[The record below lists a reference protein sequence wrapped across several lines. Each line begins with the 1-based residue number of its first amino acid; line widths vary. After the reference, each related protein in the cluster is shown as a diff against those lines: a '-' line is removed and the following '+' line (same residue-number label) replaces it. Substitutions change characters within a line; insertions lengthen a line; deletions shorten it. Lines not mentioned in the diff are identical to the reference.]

1 MLSSNSKYVIILLT
15 AISVLAGCRKGT
27 NQAAGSNSN
36 ISQKKDTSTVT
47 PIHRESK
54 IASFFQGVDTGKS
67 RKKLD
72 SSDKAVTDSRQNAIT
87 RATAEVSPTVVSV
100 SVTEVVKEDQ
110 SYSYD
115 PFFGYFI
122 NPGRMRQ
129 YKSLGSGFIISP
141 DGLVVTNQ
149 HVIGKNP
156 NKILVTF
163 SGKSYDAKLL
173 GEDEYAD
180 IALLKINSDKKLK
193 YVHFGNS
200 DKELVGEWCI
210 AIGNPFG
217 LFEDGKPTVTVGVI
231 SAKNRDFRP
240 NPNEPRAYLNM
251 LQTDA
256 AINRGNSGGPLI
268 NSLGQVIGM
277 NTFIY
282 TGGTSNGFVGLGF
295 AIPSNTIVKIVNQL
309 EEHGKVTLGFDPGF
323 QVRPI
328 SLQTAYK
335 YDLPLIQGV
344 YVYSVNRDGPA
355 YKAGILPGDILWK
368 VGDERIY
375 SYTHF
380 QALLREYKKG
390 DTVHFVIF
398 RRGKFYE
405 ATMTLANKVESGKSQ
420 TNSN

>member
-1 MLSSNSKYVIILLT
+1 MT
-15 AISVLAGCRKGT
+15 AISVLAGCQ
-27 NQAAGSNSN
+27 NGSNS
-36 ISQKKDTSTVT
+36 SDTTQKKDSSAVT
-47 PIHRESK
+47 AIRNKSK
-54 IASFFQGVDTGKS
+54 IASFFQGADTGKS
-67 RKKLD
+67 RKKFNSANQD
-72 SSDKAVTDSRQNAIT
+72 VTDSRQNAIT

-129 YKSLGSGFIISP
+129 YKSLGTGFIISP

-180 IALLKINSDKKLK
+180 IALLKIKADKKLK

-200 DKELVGEWCI
+200 DNAIVGEWCI

-240 NPNEPRAYLNM
+240 DPSEPRTYLNM

-295 AIPSNTIVKIVNQL
+295 AIPSNRIVKIVNQL
-309 EEHGKVTLGFDPGF
+309 EQHGKVTLGFDPGF
-323 QVRPI
+323 QVKPI

-368 VGDERIY
+368 IGDERIY

-398 RRGKFYE
+398 RRGKFYK
-405 ATMTLANKVESGKSQ
+405 ASMTLTNKVEGRKSEA
-420 TNSN
+420 NAN

>member
-1 MLSSNSKYVIILLT
+1 MLSSYSKSLLVVLAALFISAGCKNGT
-15 AISVLAGCRKGT
+15 NKAGGSHAATAQNDTSAIS
-27 NQAAGSNSN
+27 
-36 ISQKKDTSTVT
+36 
-47 PIHRESK
+47 PIHRKSK
-54 IASFFQGVDTGKS
+54 IASFFQGPDTQRS

-72 SSDKAVTDSRQNAIT
+72 VTNKAVTDSRQNAIT
-87 RATAEVSPTVVSV
+87 RATAEVSPAVVSV

-122 NPGRMRQ
+122 NPGRIRQ

-163 SGKSYDAKLL
+163 SGKSYKAKLL

-180 IALLKINSDKKLK
+180 IALLKIKADQKLK

-200 DKELVGEWCI
+200 DKAIVGEWCI

-240 NPNEPRAYLNM
+240 NPDEPRTYVNM

-268 NSLGQVIGM
+268 NSLGEVIGM

-282 TGGTSNGFVGLGF
+282 TGGNNNGGFVGLGF
-295 AIPSNTIVKIVNQL
+295 AIPSNRIVKIVNQL

-323 QVRPI
+323 QVKPI
-328 SLQTAYK
+328 NLQTAYR
-335 YDLPLIQGV
+335 YDLPVLQGV

-368 VGDERIY
+368 LGDERIY

-380 QALLREYKKG
+380 QALLREHKKG
-390 DTVHFVIF
+390 DTIHFVIF
-398 RRGKFYE
+398 RQGKFYE
-405 ATMTLANKVESGKSQ
+405 ATMKLTNKVNGSKSGK
-420 TNSN
+420 